1 MTQQN
6 ASDRSEREIKF
17 IEAHPEPEEWDSKFG
32 EQAQFTLSSTD
43 IPLGAVTN
51 LSSDECPGLGFFYSC
66 YEDKAVFWLSE
77 HIGTMNAMVQ
87 AANRLE
93 LDQVYTMALDII
105 NTHGDLNLGEICIFF
120 ARVRQGRYGHFY
132 NTVDNTQ
139 IMKWLHEFR
148 KERVTELARYE
159 AALERQRKEEEE
171 AQRRENVMTE
181 AQYLAECRAEGRVSN
196 LEMIRKRMA
205 ERDKKY
211 TEEEARRL
219 LKEDRDEEFIRK
231 RDEMLR
237 KVENL
242 GD

>member
-1 MTQQN
+1 MQLV
-6 ASDRSEREIKF
+6 
-17 IEAHPEPEEWDSKFG
+17 
-32 EQAQFTLSSTD
+32 LSSKD
-43 IPLGAVTN
+43 IPLGAITN
-51 LSSDECPGLGFFYSC
+51 LPNEECPGLGFFYAC
-66 YEDKAVFWLSE
+66 YRKNAISWIGQ
-77 HIGTMNAMVQ
+77 HIGEMNYTVQ
-87 AANRLE
+87 ALNRLDE
-93 LDQVYTMALDII
+93 EQMRTMAIDII
-105 NTHGDLNLGEICIFF
+105 SNHGDLNLGEICIFF

-171 AQRRENVMTE
+171 EQRREYVMTE

-231 RDEMLR
+231 RDEMILNFEKSMIR
-237 KVENL
+237 
-242 GD
+242 